1 MQMIVL
7 LIAIIVANRFA
18 IFAHANCLK
27 PQTWLTRKA
36 AERRQGE
43 RVEGVKCWH

>member
-7 LIAIIVANRFA
+7 LIVIVANRFA

-27 PQTWLTRKA
+27 PQTWLTRKGKG
-36 AERRQGE
+36 RRKAQRGK
-43 RVEGVKCWH
+43 VLALKG